1 MEAFNIKSYLWSK
14 KDGSFGKVFPVSEAA
29 TPDVTGSKKREVA
42 RWTNVGGPIQV
53 GGRQIY
59 SSSEVAIS
67 IINTK
72 GVVKII
78 TQIADSPPNP
88 DDESSGELDG
98 EEVEVV
104 LNSTGHHSSTSPSQ
118 PAAKR
123 FQSQLVPSTPRNFQP
138 VLSTIPST
146 IPPHFPS
153 PPLVLTLRPSPI
165 PQPKNSPMV
174 ISQQLQPVDSSR
186 RTI

>member
-1 MEAFNIKSYLWSK
+1 MDASNIKRYLWSK

-29 TPDVTGSKKREVA
+29 TPDVTGSNKREVA
-42 RWTNVGGPIQV
+42 RWTNVGGPIHV
-53 GGRQIY
+53 GGRPIY
-59 SSSEVAIS
+59 SSSEVPVS
-67 IINTK
+67 MINTK

-88 DDESSGELDG
+88 DAEGSGELDG

-104 LNSTGHHSSTSPSQ
+104 LTSTGPHSSTSPSQ

-123 FQSQLVPSTPRNFQP
+123 FKSQLVPSTPKNLQP

-153 PPLVLTLRPSPI
+153 PSLVLKLRPSPI
-165 PQPKNSPMV
+165 PQPKNSTMV

-186 RTI
+186 RRR